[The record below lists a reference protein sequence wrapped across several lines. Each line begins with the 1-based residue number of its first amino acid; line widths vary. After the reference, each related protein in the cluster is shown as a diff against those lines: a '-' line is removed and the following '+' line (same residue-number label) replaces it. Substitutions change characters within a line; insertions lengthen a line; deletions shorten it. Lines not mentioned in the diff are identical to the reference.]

1 MLARLLR
8 AVIGAGLLLMAGLL
22 AWGWASGRPGL
33 GALLALAVLALH
45 PVMLA
50 LEFTLAA
57 AARGDDPTPR
67 PTLRQWIAAW
77 WGEVRQV
84 PRVFFWRQ
92 PFLAGRVADHLPADA
107 AGRRGVLLLHG
118 FVCNRG
124 LWNPWLLRL
133 RALDVPFVA
142 PNLDPVFG
150 SIDGCIATVEA
161 GVRRIEQAT
170 GLAPVVVAHSMGG
183 LVLRRWWAELGDDAR
198 VHHAITIGTPH
209 QGTWLARFAFSANGR
224 QMRRGSGWLQALGR
238 REPAGRSARFTCFY
252 GHCDNIVFPPS
263 TATLPGADNR
273 HLEGTAHV
281 DLVDRPEP
289 WEELL
294 RRLGLPGAEAAAT
307 APPASATPR

>member
-8 AVIGAGLLLMAGLL
+8 AIVGAGLLLMAGLL
-22 AWGWASGRPGL
+22 AWGWAGGRPGL
-33 GALLALAVLALH
+33 GLLLALAVLALH

-50 LEFTLAA
+50 LEFAFAA
-57 AARGDDPTPR
+57 AARGDDPTPS

-92 PFLAGRVADHLPADA
+92 PFLAGRVADHLPETA

-118 FVCNRG
+118 FICNRG

-133 RALDVPFVA
+133 RALDVPVVA

-150 SIDGCIATVEA
+150 SIDGCIAAVEA

-224 QMRRGSGWLQALGR
+224 QMRRGSGWLQALGA

-289 WEELL
+289 WQELL
-294 RRLGLPGAEAAAT
+294 RRLELPAAAQ
-307 APPASATPR
+307 ARPR